1 METER
6 YKMREFLGKLWMNPA
21 LQKTSID
28 KKENQVLSFLRE
40 NQPQLQ
46 KIFSQTEYFPNLT
59 WNEAVTLL
67 LTELVD
73 KLLETIIPKIDYI
86 YKNMMSPSV
95 IQSLEIDVNIDA
107 EKFKTFLIEQM
118 RVKAMRDHY
127 LSAIQVIS
135 LNYYANYIPEAI
147 ERHKYIYNEFMRHDK
162 LKMDPQ
168 ALITYLS
175 ITTLF
180 RPLFHFP
187 VKALNGSNEI
197 TGTLAKSPGDKKS
210 FEMMLNSLRDILE
223 TKIGKVPEMI
233 FMSGIQSNLMLSDF
247 PDISG
252 VAKFIAVISAR
263 SADYIPMEK
272 KDRGAE
278 SPDKSWF
285 QINRRNSKIYGLD
298 QDILDELYQIA
309 GEKGW

>member
-1 METER
+1 
-6 YKMREFLGKLWMNPA
+6 MREFLGKLWLNPA

-40 NQPQLQ
+40 NQAQLQ
-46 KIFSQTEYFPNLT
+46 KIFSQTDYFPNLT

-86 YKNMMSPSV
+86 YKNMMSPSFLR
-95 IQSLEIDVNIDA
+95 SLEGDGDIDA
-107 EKFKTFLIEQM
+107 DKFKTFLIEQM
-118 RVKAMRDHY
+118 RTKAMRDHY
-127 LSAIQVIS
+127 LSAIQIIS
-135 LNYYANYIPEAI
+135 LNYYTNYVPPAI
-147 ERHKYIYNEFMRHDK
+147 ERHKYIYNEFIRHDR
-162 LKMDPQ
+162 LKIDTPAMVS
-168 ALITYLS
+168 YLS

-180 RPLFHFP
+180 RPLFYFP
-187 VKALNGSNEI
+187 IKLRDDSNE
-197 TGTLAKSPGDKKS
+197 TATLAKSVGDRKH
-210 FEMMLNSLRDILE
+210 FDILVRNLHDHLNAE
-223 TKIGKVPEMI
+223 IGKVPEMI
-233 FMSGIQSNLMLSDF
+233 FMPGIQSNLMLSDF
-247 PDISG
+247 PEIAG
-252 VAKFIAVISAR
+252 TGRFIAVIAAR
-263 SADYIPMEK
+263 SADYLPLEK

-298 QDILDELYQIA
+298 ADIMDELYQIA

>member
-40 NQPQLQ
+40 NQSQLQ
-46 KIFSQTEYFPNLT
+46 KIFSQAEYFPNLS
-59 WNEAVTLL
+59 WNDAVKLL

-73 KLLETIIPKIDYI
+73 KLLETIVPKIDYI
-86 YKNMMSPSV
+86 YQNMMSPSMLR
-95 IQSLEIDVNIDA
+95 SLEGSGEINP
-107 EKFKTFLIEQM
+107 EKFKDFLIEQM
-118 RVKAMRDHY
+118 RTKVMRDHY
-127 LSAIQVIS
+127 LSAIQIIS
-135 LNYYANYIPEAI
+135 LNYYTNYVPAAI
-147 ERHKYIYNEFMRHDK
+147 ERHKYIYNEFMRHDH
-162 LKMDPQ
+162 LKIDTQM
-168 ALITYLS
+168 LSSYLS

-187 VKALNGSNEI
+187 IKFREDSNDSI
-197 TGTLAKSPGDKKS
+197 TIAKSMGDRKQYD
-210 FEMMLNSLRDILE
+210 SLLGKLHDYLSGVV
-223 TKIGKVPEMI
+223 GKVPEMM
-233 FMSGIQSNLMLSDF
+233 FLSGIQSNLMLSDF
-247 PDISG
+247 PEISG
-252 VAKFIAVISAR
+252 TARFVAVIAAR
-263 SADYIPMEK
+263 SADYMPLEK

-285 QINRRNSKIYGLD
+285 QINRRNAKIYGLD
-298 QDILDELYQIA
+298 ADMMDELYQIA